1 MEKIMEMKDLKYAI
15 YDDLYSSIIIDR
27 PARKNSQAKRKSIDK
42 ILSSFPEEYSKAQ
55 KLNFLQEMYECYFST
70 TEKEKCENIR
80 KTIEEMQ
87 NVQ

>member
-1 MEKIMEMKDLKYAI
+1 
-15 YDDLYSSIIIDR
+15 
-27 PARKNSQAKRKSIDK
+27 
-42 ILSSFPEEYSKAQ
+42 
-55 KLNFLQEMYECYFST
+55 LQEMYECYFST